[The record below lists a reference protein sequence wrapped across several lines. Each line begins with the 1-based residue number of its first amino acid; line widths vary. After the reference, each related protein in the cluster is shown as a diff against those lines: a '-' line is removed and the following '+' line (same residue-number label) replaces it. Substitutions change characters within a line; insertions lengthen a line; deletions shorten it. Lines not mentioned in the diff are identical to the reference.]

1 MDERK
6 LQFRVGAT
14 VVAAVLIT
22 CILVALFGNV
32 PPPFRRKTTIC
43 VRFAEAPGAAPT
55 PPCARA
61 AFSSAA

>member
-22 CILVALFGNV
+22 GILVALFGNV
-32 PPPFRRKTTIC
+32 PAPFRKQNDHLRAFPRGT
-43 VRFAEAPGAAPT
+43 GAVPDT
-55 PPCARA
+55 PCAKA